1 MQKGNAAYIKIMN
14 KKLILECIKAGDA
27 ITRAD
32 IAKRLSLSKP
42 TVSTLVSQ
50 LLEENLI
57 YESGNGQAASVGGRK
72 PVNLMFNPKQ
82 SYIIGI
88 DIGGTNVSLGIADL
102 NGDVCAYREFP
113 TQQHLEH
120 NLFKEIKRCAE
131 SMKDQLGID
140 NSKILGVGAGV
151 PGVTNVAE
159 GIVREA
165 PALRWKHFP
174 IAEKLNEVFDLPIH
188 VDNDVNI
195 NVLGEHWKGLGKNKS
210 NLIYIAIGTGIG
222 SGIMINGNL
231 YRGSNYSAGEI
242 GYLVTDRQHA
252 KEFYPVYDGY
262 GFLESISSG
271 SSISNQ
277 LSNKLKKSVTA
288 KEAFELYKQK
298 DEGAMETI
306 DLAVENLAIGLA
318 NYVSLFDPELI
329 ILGGGVSGS
338 FSVIRK
344 QIEDIMRR
352 YTPGECAI
360 VRTAFGKEAGIIG
373 AVALFLKEHDTLMNI

>member
-1 MQKGNAAYIKIMN
+1 MQKGNAAYIKTMN
-14 KKLILECIKAGDA
+14 KRLILECIKAGDA
-27 ITRAD
+27 ISRAD
-32 IAKRLSLSKP
+32 ISKRLSLSKP

-50 LLEENLI
+50 LLEDNLI
-57 YESGNGQAASVGGRK
+57 YESGSGQAASVGGRK

-102 NGDVCAYREFP
+102 NGDVCAFREFP

-120 NLFKEIKRCAE
+120 NLFKEIKRCVE
-131 SMKDQLGID
+131 SMKDQLGVD
-140 NSKILGVGAGV
+140 DSKILGVGAGV
-151 PGVTNVAE
+151 PGVTNVVE

-165 PALRWKHFP
+165 PALKWKRFP
-174 IAEKLNEVFDLPIH
+174 ITERLKEVFDLPIH

-195 NVLGEHWKGLGKNKS
+195 NVLGEHWKGIGKDKS

-242 GYLVTDRQHA
+242 GYLVTDRVHA

-277 LSNKLKKSVTA
+277 LSKKMNKTVTA
-288 KEAFELYKQK
+288 KEAFDLYNKKNK
-298 DEGAMETI
+298 DAIETI
-306 DLAVENLAIGLA
+306 DLALENLAIGLA

-338 FSVIRK
+338 FSIIRK
-344 QIEDIMRR
+344 QIVDIMKR
-352 YTPGECAI
+352 YTPGECA
-360 VRTAFGKEAGIIG
+360 VVQTTFGKEAGVIG
-373 AVALFLKEHDTLMNI
+373 AVALFLKEHDTLFNI